1 MFDATALDGVESI
14 VNGLLSV
21 GVAITIALVTF
32 KLGKRGANR
41 V

>member
-1 MFDATALDGVESI
+1 MWDATALDGVETV
-14 VNGLLSV
+14 VNGLLAV

-32 KLGKRGANR
+32 KLGKRGASR

>member
-1 MFDATALDGVESI
+1 MFAADSLDGVEAV
-14 VNGLLSV
+14 VNGLLAV

-41 V
+41 I